1 MKTRWKP
8 LVNWVAQG
16 RCQNGPSRL
25 IPLPESPNLDT
36 RPCLP
41 LLCLPLLPPPPSN
54 TGPSRGTCMPKL
66 ARSQCPNPRHDHLED
81 TATSTRG
88 GTPPLPPLPSE
99 EQAYHS
105 AYHHSTPAQYPSPQV
120 FACPPACMPPTGG
133 QPKTDGPQPVTS
145 VCYLF
150 DLARG
155 LDTPKRPAFPCTH
168 GTVARAGGG
177 GRGQGG
183 GCISLPRPVIDL
195 SRALPTLPPPVR
207 GHLHTLAHPP
217 ATSCMFVARTIA
229 AAGPPPRS
237 RTADRYQL

>member
-1 MKTRWKP
+1 MEATGQ
-8 LVNWVAQG
+8 LG
-16 RCQNGPSRL
+16 H
-25 IPLPESPNLDT
+25 T
-36 RPCLP
+36 RPLSKWALQINPAPRVTEPRHSTLSPSP
-41 LLCLPLLPPPPSN
+41 LSPSLAPPPSN

-99 EQAYHS
+99 EQAYHF

-155 LDTPKRPAFPCTH
+155 LDTPRRPAFPCTH
-168 GTVARAGGG
+168 GTVARAGG